1 MVEFTE
7 RHEKLLEET
16 NDTVIKIKT
25 ALTGLNGSGGLI
37 DDIKKVCTRQ
47 DELEKE
53 HQKLRG
59 NYKTMI
65 GILIGSGI
73 FTGGAVAGLTKLL
86 GG

>member
-16 NDTVIKIKT
+16 NDAVIEIKT
-25 ALTGLNGSGGLI
+25 ALKGFNGQGGLI
-37 DDIKKVCTRQ
+37 NEVKGILTRQ
-47 DELEKE
+47 DNLEVD
-53 HQKLRG
+53 HNKLKG
-59 NYKTMI
+59 NYKTLV

-73 FTGGAVAGLTKLL
+73 LTGGAVAGLTKLL